1 MRQDLKGYFVQAK
14 LGVMLL
20 LGGNFEVMLV
30 FLVVLVFL
38 MLLAML
44 KL

>member
-1 MRQDLKGYFVQAK
+1 MKGYFVQAK

-30 FLVVLVFL
+30 FFVLLVLVFL